1 MREIFHCRSRHQ
13 IHLPH
18 WREGR
23 IDKLEEKI
31 NIRLDRIESEV
42 KLVHSETLALRA
54 DFAEFRER
62 SKEPA

>member
-1 MREIFHCRSRHQ
+1 MSKERHNAQ
-13 IHLPH
+13 TQPMLDALLD
-18 WREGR
+18 RFR
-23 IDKLEEKI
+23 RLEQNL

-62 SKEPA
+62 AQERV

>member
-1 MREIFHCRSRHQ
+1 MSEANSGTTQPMLDAILDRLKRLEQ
-13 IHLPH
+13 HL
-18 WREGR
+18 
-23 IDKLEEKI
+23 